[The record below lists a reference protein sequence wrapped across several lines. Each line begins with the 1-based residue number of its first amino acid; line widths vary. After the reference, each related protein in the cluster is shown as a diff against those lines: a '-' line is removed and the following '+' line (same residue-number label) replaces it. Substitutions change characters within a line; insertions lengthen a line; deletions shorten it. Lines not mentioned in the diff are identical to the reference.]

1 MEEKEEDNL
10 QEDNLPV
17 ILNEEETGLV
27 DKLLVKEE
35 ENNGDE
41 VDMALLMEEDTEKET
56 D

>member
-35 ENNGDE
+35 NNGDE